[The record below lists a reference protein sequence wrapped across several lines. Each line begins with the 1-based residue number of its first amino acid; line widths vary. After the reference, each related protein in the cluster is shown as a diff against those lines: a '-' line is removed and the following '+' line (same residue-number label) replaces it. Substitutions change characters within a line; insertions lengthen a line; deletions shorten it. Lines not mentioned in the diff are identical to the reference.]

1 MKGNFAV
8 LFYDSRGNMIES
20 HANELPERTVNNLAI
35 IDERARV
42 GS

>member
-1 MKGNFAV
+1 
-8 LFYDSRGNMIES
+8 MIES

-42 GS
+42 GSWEKLKIRMICEKK